1 MYETEV
7 QLFSNLASKKVEQL
21 EQKPTVTLV
30 GGMLAGA
37 YVGIGIIL
45 IMTLGTGV
53 PIEYRALVMG
63 ATFAIALMLVVFAG
77 GELFTGYTMYMTFGY
92 LDKRFTLS
100 RAVNACVMVWL
111 GNLLG
116 SIAIS
121 LMYKFGGGV
130 LTESADSAL
139 QVIAFKKM
147 NKPAIQLFF
156 NAVLCNWLVCL
167 AIWMTARMSSDTA
180 KCIGIFWC
188 LFAFIAS
195 GYEHSIANMTVFSL
209 ALMGPNVEGIAIT
222 GAINNLLWVTLGN
235 SASGVLLLGG
245 SYFYMSQPLSQP
257 VTSQIDVDD
266 RNNYS

>member
-1 MYETEV
+1 MYEIEI
-7 QLFSNLASKKVEQL
+7 QLFSNLASKKIKQL
-21 EQKPTVTLV
+21 EHKPSVTLV

-45 IMTLGTGV
+45 IMTLGTGI
-53 PIEYRALVMG
+53 PIEYRKFVMG
-63 ATFAIALMLVVFAG
+63 ATFAIALILVVFAG

-100 RAVNACVMVWL
+100 RALYACILVWL

-121 LMYKFGGGV
+121 LMYKFGGGM
-130 LTESADSAL
+130 LIENADSAL
-139 QVIAFKKM
+139 QAIAYKKM
-147 NKPAIQLFF
+147 NKSAIQLFF

-167 AIWMTARMSSDTA
+167 AIWMTARMNNDTA

-209 ALMGPNVEGIAIT
+209 ALIGPNVEGISIT
-222 GAINNLLWVTLGN
+222 GAVNNLLWVTLGN

-245 SYFYMSQPLSQP
+245 GYFYMSQPATQAD
-257 VTSQIDVDD
+257 IDDCE
-266 RNNYS
+266 NKS